1 MTFESLVPCGLM
13 MARARARARLWAL
26 LNLRQTTGGTKILED
41 KEALLSNLSEHLVL
55 KSLEW

>member
-1 MTFESLVPCGLM
+1 MPCGLM
-13 MARARARARLWAL
+13 TARARARARIWAL
-26 LNLRQTTGGTKILED
+26 LNLRETIGGTKILED